1 MEALNKPI
9 TSETQDRMEVK
20 DLKVANSVDYA
31 TDIAQDN
38 YLSHHGILGMKWG
51 KRNGPPY
58 PLAAEDHSASE
69 KKARWRK
76 SIDRPAKKAH
86 TKSSSGKEDS
96 GSEKKSLTDNQK
108 RAIKIVAAALA
119 TLVVAHGMYKLNKS
133 GKLDP
138 MIEKGRDVLDKLLG
152 KPEFRE
158 QKIGNIAGVSGD
170 AKSLGFKKKLIKEA
184 PEKFIDKIN
193 PKFSSDVAYQ
203 HNCGNCALAFELQS
217 RGLNVEARGN
227 PTGMTMANMGR
238 FFKGIKSESFC
249 EINNVD
255 VPAFDT
261 VKSYSDLRN
270 RGQKVYEIAANKIS
284 DQFKDGSRGAML
296 IPLRRGAHLVN
307 WEKQGQF
314 VKVYDAQDPKRDVL
328 DVFGQYMY
336 HRNSIDTAFTALRL
350 DDLEL
355 NTELEGN
362 AIHNVVKSVGTKAT
376 RERFDTYTEYGE
388 GFILKDRIRR

>member
-1 MEALNKPI
+1 MVTA
-9 TSETQDRMEVK
+9 TQTESD
-20 DLKVANSVDYA
+20 AS
-31 TDIAQDN
+31 
-38 YLSHHGILGMKWG
+38 LSHHGIKGMKWG

-58 PLAAEDHSASE
+58 PIGSSDHSVSE
-69 KKARWRK
+69 KKAGWRK
-76 SIDRPAKKAH
+76 SLDRSTKDTH

-96 GSEKKSLTDNQK
+96 GSEKRGLTDKQK
-108 RAIKIVAAALA
+108 RAIKIGAAALA
-119 TLVVAHGMYKLNKS
+119 TFAVAYGTYKLNES
-133 GKLDP
+133 GKLDL
-138 MIEKGRDVLDKLLG
+138 MIEKGRDALDKLLG
-152 KPEFRE
+152 KPEFRG

-170 AKSLGFKKKLIKEA
+170 AKSLGFKKKLIKET

-203 HNCGNCALAFELQS
+203 MNCGNCSLAFELQS

-270 RGQKVYEIAANKIS
+270 RGQKVYEIAANKIY
-284 DQFKDGSRGAML
+284 DQFENGSRGVMY
-296 IPLRRGAHLVN
+296 IPLQRGAHFMN
-307 WEKQGQF
+307 WAIEDGF
-314 VKVYDAQDPKRDVL
+314 VKIYDAQNPKRDVIN
-328 DVFGQYMY
+328 DVFSLYEY
-336 HRNSIDTAFTALRL
+336 HPNLLDDTFSALRL

-355 NTELEGN
+355 NTGLEGN
-362 AIHNVVKSVGTKAT
+362 ALHNVIKSVGTKAT
-376 RERFDTYTEYGE
+376 SERFDTFTEYGE
-388 GFILKDRIRR
+388 GFILKDRLRN